1 MGNSILDE
9 FKDYYRELKNY
20 EEAAELISWELH
32 TEASERAVEHLVDLQ
47 SFYGGKAFEMSTS
60 DKMGEYLDKLSVR
73 EEYDSLPKEWQ
84 LSVDRLKEE
93 YDENKNIPVD
103 FYTEYMKT
111 VAKAEDVW
119 QNAKR
124 DNDYESFKPYLEKIV
139 DSIKKMCNYRKPD
152 KNPYDLLLND
162 FEKGMEREQIDK
174 VFNELKEELIPLVKK
189 ITEKKQPDKSRFMG
203 DFDINKQKELSEFL
217 LNYIGFDMKAGI
229 MAESEHPFTTGL
241 NSNDVRLTNHYYRE
255 NIINPVFSIIH
266 EGGHGIF
273 MQNVDGKYMD
283 TPLSDCHYM
292 GLHESQSRFMEN
304 ILGRNINFWKPI
316 YYKLKELFP
325 QYENIPIEDF
335 YREINHVENSLIRID
350 ADEVT
355 YCFHII
361 VRYEIERDLF
371 DGKIDISD
379 IPEAW
384 NNKMKEYLGVEPPDM
399 SSGLLQD
406 SHWSGGAFGYFP
418 SYLLGSIYD
427 GMLLERIEKELG
439 DIDKILSEGRVKEIT
454 KWLNTHIHKNGTA
467 VVPKELIEEL
477 CGKEITAKPLINYFK
492 KKYSSLYEL

>member
-47 SFYGGKAFEMSTS
+47 SFYRGKAFEMSTS
-60 DKMGEYLDKLSVR
+60 DKMGEYLDKLSAR

-174 VFNELKEELIPLVKK
+174 VFNELKEEFIPLVKK

-283 TPLSDCHYM
+283 TPLSDC
-292 GLHESQSRFMEN
+292 
-304 ILGRNINFWKPI
+304 

-427 GMLLERIEKELG
+427 GMLLERIEEELG
-439 DIDKILSEGRVKEIT
+439 DIDRILSEGRVKEIT

>member
-47 SFYGGKAFEMSTS
+47 SFYRGKAFEMSTS
-60 DKMGEYLDKLSVR
+60 DKMGEYLDKLSAR

-174 VFNELKEELIPLVKK
+174 VFNELKEEFIPLVKK

-229 MAESEHPFTTGL
+229 MAES
-241 NSNDVRLTNHYYRE
+241 
-255 NIINPVFSIIH
+255 
-266 EGGHGIF
+266 
-273 MQNVDGKYMD
+273 
-283 TPLSDCHYM
+283 LS
-292 GLHESQSRFMEN
+292 FP
-304 ILGRNINFWKPI
+304 RNTK
-316 YYKLKELFP
+316 
-325 QYENIPIEDF
+325 
-335 YREINHVENSLIRID
+335 
-350 ADEVT
+350 DEYT
-355 YCFHII
+355 
-361 VRYEIERDLF
+361 
-371 DGKIDISD
+371 
-379 IPEAW
+379 
-384 NNKMKEYLGVEPPDM
+384 
-399 SSGLLQD
+399 
-406 SHWSGGAFGYFP
+406 
-418 SYLLGSIYD
+418 
-427 GMLLERIEKELG
+427 
-439 DIDKILSEGRVKEIT
+439 
-454 KWLNTHIHKNGTA
+454 
-467 VVPKELIEEL
+467 
-477 CGKEITAKPLINYFK
+477 
-492 KKYSSLYEL
+492 